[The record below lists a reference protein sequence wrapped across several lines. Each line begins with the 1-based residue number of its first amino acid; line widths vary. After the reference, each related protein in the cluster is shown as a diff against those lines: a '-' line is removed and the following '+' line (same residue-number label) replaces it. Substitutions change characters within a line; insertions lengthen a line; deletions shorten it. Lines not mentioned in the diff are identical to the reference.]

1 MEEETKVK
9 KNITNTFR
17 DNWNR
22 VDEQCPCCSAVT
34 KRVRG
39 ITKQNLKRLLKP
51 KFDANEIL
59 ITFMI
64 IMVLVLAWAYNN
76 ETKQCRDWIKPM
88 FSGDKENC
96 IQTCSYQ
103 CELIQGI
110 RNETQYESAMPQII
124 INNTMLLTNNTM
136 LLMLK

>member
-1 MEEETKVK
+1 VETETKPKAEEITVRQTVK
-9 KNITNTFR
+9 
-17 DNWNR
+17 DNWNKT
-22 VDEQCPCCSAVT
+22 DELCSCCGAVT

-51 KFDANEIL
+51 KFDVNELL
-59 ITFMI
+59 ITFVI

-96 IQTCSYQ
+96 IRTCNYQ

-110 RNETQYESAMPQII
+110 RNETQYENTMPII
-124 INNTMLLTNNTM
+124 LGGGNNTMVLE
-136 LLMLK
+136 K